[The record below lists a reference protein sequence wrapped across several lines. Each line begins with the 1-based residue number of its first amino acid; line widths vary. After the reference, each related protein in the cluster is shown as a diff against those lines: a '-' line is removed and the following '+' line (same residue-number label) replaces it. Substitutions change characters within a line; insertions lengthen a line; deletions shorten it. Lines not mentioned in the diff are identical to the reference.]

1 VQNQKDVLFLEK
13 NQKNTNHYQFVLNDD
28 AAQHFTPLP
37 SKHKAKTTVPTKKL
51 KASFR
56 AYSSNFGHEIKLFST
71 YPYVA
76 KDMDNNFESCLEF
89 MHIIS
94 KLSLVFGNSH
104 EFGKKRQ
111 LVSNSC
117 FRIEK
122 DSIQY
127 DEDNFNE
134 KEDLISSDDD
144 YEDDWPD
151 FNSQTQLHIAVAGAK
166 DLNRKGNT
174 NDYEDDRPDS
184 QTQLHVTVAGAKVL
198 NRKGKEL

>member
-1 VQNQKDVLFLEK
+1 
-13 NQKNTNHYQFVLNDD
+13 
-28 AAQHFTPLP
+28 LP

-56 AYSSNFGHEIKLFST
+56 AYSSKFSHEIKLFST
-71 YPYVA
+71 YSYLA
-76 KDMDNNFESCLEF
+76 KDMGNSFESCLEF

-127 DEDNFNE
+127 DEDNLNK
-134 KEDLISSDDD
+134 KEDLISIDDN
-144 YEDDWPD
+144 YENDWPD
-151 FNSQTQLHIAVAGAK
+151 FNSQTQLHVA
-166 DLNRKGNT
+166 D
-174 NDYEDDRPDS
+174 
-184 QTQLHVTVAGAKVL
+184 AGAKVL
-198 NRKGKEL
+198 NRKGNTIDHEDDRPDLQTKPRVTLAGAKVLNRKGNKL